1 MSGQGIF
8 SEDFSLGLGDF
19 LELDDDLMVTPQ
31 DPGDDPPDPAP
42 APPKKKTEP
51 FPSIDGPLSAKEIV
65 AKYKKTLLS
74 KQAMHKDLFDKWSA
88 ASPVTG
94 ENLALH

>member
-19 LELDDDLMVTPQ
+19 LELEDDVTVTPQ
-31 DPGDDPPDPAP
+31 DPGADPPQDPPNAT
-42 APPKKKTEP
+42 KKKGEP
-51 FPSIDGPLSAKEIV
+51 FPSIDGPLSAKDIV